1 MGSVKGKR
9 LSKRLSV
16 KGKRLSGKVKRLSV
30 KGRRMSK
37 RGKRMKGLRV
47 KRKRLSVKNKRL
59 SGKPLPS
66 MAQLAE
72 SGRKLL
78 AEPQEADATETN
90 AAAATPGTYRE
101 IEVKCTDGHWYKAM
115 LLEYDEGEEECEI
128 YFPDPESD
136 LAIHPDLMIR
146 PVAKRYD

>member
-16 KGKRLSGKVKRLSV
+16 KGKRLSGKVK
-30 KGRRMSK
+30 
-37 RGKRMKGLRV
+37 
-47 KRKRLSVKNKRL
+47 
-59 SGKPLPS
+59 PLPS

-78 AEPQEADATETN
+78 AEPQAAETDASETN
-90 AAAATPGTYRE
+90 ASETDASETDAAAASPGTYRE

-136 LAIHPDLMIR
+136 LEIHPDLMIR
-146 PVAKRYD
+146 PVAKRYDADDSEELAAICELSESE